1 VFKKSLR
8 VLLGLAL
15 VLVLAACGKTTT
27 TAKPSLDSELVTK
40 GTLTIGLEGT
50 YQPYSYHKDGKLTGY
65 EVELG
70 KAIAKQMG
78 LKPKFVESKW
88 DSLIA
93 GLDVNKYDL
102 ILNNVAKTPERAK
115 KYAFTSAYTSGKS
128 QLAVKK
134 NNPTIKTIQDIKG
147 QKMAQ
152 SVTSNNAA
160 NVKALG
166 GEIVP
171 VDGFSQ
177 SIQLI
182 EQGRV
187 AGTVNDSASF
197 YAYLKQ
203 NPKANIKLLSVGKA
217 ITATPARGLLRK
229 KDTVLQTKAD
239 KALKTLRAN
248 GTLTKLSKQFFGG
261 DVTQ

>member
-1 VFKKSLR
+1 MFKKSLR
-8 VLLGLAL
+8 IVLGLAL
-15 VLVLAACGKTTT
+15 LLGLAACGKTTSS
-27 TAKPSLDSELVTK
+27 AKPSLDSELVNK

-70 KAIAKQMG
+70 KAMAKEMG

-93 GLDVNKYDL
+93 GLDVNKYDV
-102 ILNNVAKTPERAK
+102 ILNNVAKTPQRAE
-115 KYAFTSAYTSGKS
+115 KYAFTTAYTAGKS

-134 NNPTIKTIQDIKG
+134 NNTTIKSLQDIKG
-147 QKMAQ
+147 KKMAQ

-160 NVKALG
+160 NVKKLG
-166 GEIVP
+166 AQIVP

-203 NPKANIKLLSVGKA
+203 NPNADIKLMSVGKT
-217 ITATPARGLLRK
+217 IPATPARGLLRK
-229 KDTVLQTKAD
+229 KDTALQAKAD
-239 KALKTLRAN
+239 QALKTLRAN
-248 GTLTKLSKQFFGG
+248 GTLSKLSKQFFGG
-261 DVTQ
+261 DVTK